1 MRRPSYVFQ
10 RASTLGVVMTPMID
24 VVFLLLVFFVWTAS
38 FQVVEYSLPS
48 SLFAASG
55 TGSEVEVDPELEDL
69 DRVVIRIAWQ
79 DARPVWMINERS
91 VASLSDVRNTLSGIA
106 AIQSDVPIVL
116 DASPNVPLGHVID
129 VYDIAR
135 LESFSKVQFAVTEG
149 P

>member
-10 RASTLGVVMTPMID
+10 RGSTLGVVMTPMID

-91 VASLSDVRNTLSGIA
+91 VASLSDVLVEYS
-106 AIQSDVPIVL
+106 SW
-116 DASPNVPLGHVID
+116 
-129 VYDIAR
+129 
-135 LESFSKVQFAVTEG
+135 
-149 P
+149 